1 MTSLSNEIV
10 DEYINEQFDICVIG
24 AGMAG
29 ATITAYIASQGIK
42 VALIDRSFS
51 EKNRIVGELLQPGA
65 VETLSKMGLGHLLE
79 GFDGQDVNGYA
90 LLQDNDQFTIPYNKT
105 KDTHFHGVGL
115 HNGRFLQKLRASA
128 LQNPSVTKLEGKATG
143 LIEDQDGV
151 VTGVK
156 FKDKATGKVSDIQA
170 KLTIT
175 SDGFFSHF
183 RTALS
188 KNEKSVTSFFIGLI
202 LKNCQL
208 PYPNHGHVFLS
219 GPTPFLCYPI
229 SSTEVR
235 ILIDFPGDK
244 APKRAA
250 IKEHLKSNVAPYIPE
265 AMKLSYKQ
273 AVVEENFKVMPNHY
287 MAAKPVLK
295 EGAVLLGD
303 ALNMRHPLTGGGITA
318 VFSDVNIL
326 GSHLMAMP
334 DFNDTNLIYKKVQR
348 YYKDRRHANANVNIL
363 ANALYGVMSD
373 NTLKN
378 AVFQYIK
385 QGGNCSLEPISI
397 LAGLNKNQ
405 KTLIKHF
412 ITAVLFGARSLIKE
426 GITNIPK
433 VLIMLRDAFKIIKP
447 LAKNEL
453 TSAAVFG
460 SNYHLHRYYY
470 DRLDKG

>member
-1 MTSLSNEIV
+1 MTSLSSK
-10 DEYINEQFDICVIG
+10 DDYEYMNEQFDICVIG

-29 ATITAYIASQGIK
+29 ATIAAYIAPKGIRI
-42 VALIDRSFS
+42 ALIDRSFS

-79 GFDGQDVNGYA
+79 GFDGQNINGYA
-90 LLQDNDQFTIPYNKT
+90 LLQDNDKFTIPYNKT
-105 KDTHFHGVGL
+105 NDTHFHGVGL
-115 HNGRFLQKLRASA
+115 HNGRFLQQLRASA
-128 LQNPSVTKLEGKATG
+128 LQNPSVTKFEGKVAG
-143 LIEDQDGV
+143 LIEDQNGV
-151 VTGVK
+151 VTGVT
-156 FKDKATGKVSDIQA
+156 FKEKATGKVSDIHA

-202 LKNCQL
+202 LKDCQL

-244 APKRAA
+244 APKRTA
-250 IKEHLKSNVAPYIPE
+250 IKEHLKHNVAPFIPE
-265 AMKLSYKQ
+265 SMKQHFRQ
-273 AVVEENFKVMPNHY
+273 AVEEENFKVMPNHY

-303 ALNMRHPLTGGGITA
+303 SLNMRHPLTGGGITA
-318 VFSDVNIL
+318 VFSDVQIL

-334 DFNDTNLIYKKVQR
+334 DFTDTSLIYKKVQR

-373 NTLKN
+373 DILKN

-385 QGGNCSLEPISI
+385 QGGNCALEPISI

-412 ITAVLFGARSLIKE
+412 TAVALFGAQSLIKK
-426 GITNIPK
+426 GIRNIPK
-433 VLIMLRDAFKIIKP
+433 ALMMLRDAFRIIKP

-453 TSAAVFG
+453 TSAVVFG
-460 SNYHLHRYYY
+460 SNHHSHR
-470 DRLDKG
+470 